1 MRTWK
6 CFGSATSSRANG
18 TRCRAS
24 GLDPA
29 QHWGQGSWQDD
40 HLFGPTHSNEAGDWY
55 KVYFYGRYLFV
66 PVSAQ
71 RLD

>member
-1 MRTWK
+1 MLRFSDFEPGKRYSVQGFW
-6 CFGSATSSRANG
+6 
-18 TRCRAS
+18 
-24 GLDPA
+24 LDPA